1 MARAVQGGFFAGRR
15 FYIYSRVDFLKIRGS
30 AVLRSKM
37 PACSGQADPCRRQAR
52 FCEAKCPHAAG
63 RQTPAGGRRGF
74 AKQNA
79 RMQRAGRPLPE
90 AGAVLRSKMPACSG
104 QARLC
109 EAKCP
114 HAAGRQTPAG
124 DRRGFA
130 KQNARLRRAGSPCRR
145 QARLCE
151 AKCPLAAGR
160 QTPAGDRR
168 GFAKQNARMQRASRP
183 LPEAGAVLRSKMP
196 ACGGQAAGDFLG
208 CGTQA
213 ILSGGTK
220 RLCPAILDAEDGKAT
235 HGRHSPCLGGWL
247 RAVLKL

>member
-63 RQTPAGGRRGF
+63 KQTPAGGRRGF

-79 RMQRAGRPLPE
+79 RLQRAGRPLPE
-90 AGAVLRSKMPACSG
+90 AGAALRSKMPACSG
-104 QARLC
+104 QADPCRRQARLC

-114 HAAGRQTPAG
+114 HAAG
-124 DRRGFA
+124 
-130 KQNARLRRAGSPCRR
+130 K
-145 QARLCE
+145 
-151 AKCPLAAGR
+151 

-183 LPEAGAVLRSKMP
+183 LPEAGAALRSKMP